1 MPRGRGHGRNPDHR
15 ASSNRPELKPAE
27 PITLRADGAGLTVAP
42 AVGGAVTRYWL
53 ERDGTTWEWL
63 RPTPP
68 ETLRDGVPYQTA
80 AFPLVPYSNRIRD
93 GRFAFRGRAVRL
105 PLNRPPERHAIHG
118 HGWQSAWRPIAVGAA
133 DARLEYRHAA
143 SAWPWPYRAT
153 QRFTL
158 TASSLTVALTL
169 TNEGDTP
176 MPAGL
181 GWHPYFTRTPRV
193 TITADVRAMWL
204 TDEEK
209 MPTERVAPPAAP
221 FGRGRDNCF
230 VGWSRRATIDWPELG
245 ARLVM
250 RAEPP
255 LDCLVIYTPAGR
267 PFFCVEPVSH
277 ITDAFNLAAAGRTD
291 TGMLS
296 LLPGESVGA
305 TLTLTPSIA

>member
-1 MPRGRGHGRNPDHR
+1 MD
-15 ASSNRPELKPAE
+15 L
-27 PITLRADGAGLTVAP
+27 ITLRAGDAAVELAPEAGGSVTRYWIER
-42 AVGGAVTRYWL
+42 GAVTR
-53 ERDGTTWEWL
+53 EWL
-63 RPTPP
+63 RPTPAGA
-68 ETLRDGVPYQTA
+68 LRAGRPYPAA
-80 AFPLVPYSNRIRD
+80 AFPLVPYSNRIRA
-93 GRFAFRGRAVRL
+93 GRFSFRGRSVVE

-118 HGWQSAWRPIAVGAA
+118 HGWQARWQPTEVTAA
-133 DARLEYRHAA
+133 TARLEYRHPAG
-143 SAWPWPYRAT
+143 AWPWAYHAT

-158 TASSLTVALTL
+158 TPSGLTVELSLSNQSAA
-169 TNEGDTP
+169 P

-230 VGWSRRATIDWPELG
+230 VGWSRRVTIDWPELG

-250 RAEPP
+250 HAEPP
-255 LDCLVIYTPAGR
+255 LDYLVVFTPARR

-277 ITDAFNLAAAGRTD
+277 VTDAFNLADAGRD
-291 TGMLS
+291 GTGILV
-296 LLPGESVGA
+296 LEPGE
-305 TLTLTPSIA
+305 TLRTAVVLTPEL